1 MKQTPKQ
8 LLIVAAFLPMMT
20 FSASSYAQASL
31 EQENGEQENFEPEK
45 NQQQDCSLNQL
56 SSVLDFDAAL
66 VTRKYGLSLAIDN
79 TVCRVLPHNKEQAL
93 LSYFQYYQ
101 SDEDGYF
108 SNLWRVLLV
117 NRYSNKVEASYTG
130 VIQESSTIK
139 SHSDSNSIDSR
150 QYALS
155 ENTQAFGLILDLA
168 NYDTSP
174 QEQAYRAFK
183 TSRFLTLFVQEG
195 DKLRPVLKHLPLD
208 YEIEAADTGGSNGGV
223 YLHYGVQGTVE
234 LLPTTSHGYH
244 DLKLVTQ
251 GQQYRTDGEYDQ
263 TEVISFST
271 ELNYNGSRYPV
282 ITEQLPAPEFW
293 QINQNQVNQ
302 NQVNQ
307 LGVNFL
313 GESND
318 ESESSHESA
327 SQTNPNSS
335 QAESQNAN

>member
-20 FSASSYAQASL
+20 FSAYSYAQASL
-31 EQENGEQENFEPEK
+31 EQESFEPEK
-45 NQQQDCSLNQL
+45 SQQQDCSLNQL
-56 SSVLDFDAAL
+56 SSVLDYDAAL
-66 VTRKYGLSLAIDN
+66 VTRTYGLSLATDN

-150 QYALS
+150 EYALS
-155 ENTQAFGLILDLA
+155 DNTQAFGLILDLA
-168 NYDTSP
+168 NYDSSP
-174 QEQAYRAFK
+174 PEQEYRAFK
-183 TSRFLTLFVQEG
+183 TNRFLSLFVQEG

-208 YEIEAADTGGSNGGV
+208 YQIEAADTGGSNGGV
-223 YLHYGVQGTVE
+223 YLHYGVQGRVE
-234 LLPTTSHGYH
+234 VLPTSSHGYH

-263 TEVISFST
+263 TEAISFST

-282 ITEQLPAPEFW
+282 ISELLPAPEFW
-293 QINQNQVNQ
+293 QINQAQVNQ
-302 NQVNQ
+302 PR
-307 LGVNFL
+307 VNFL

-335 QAESQNAN
+335 QAESQDAH